1 MPGLS
6 RRAKVTTG
14 VVIGVIVLFMLLG
27 TVVDVWTDV
36 LWYDEVGY
44 TQVYTRMLFTRFGL
58 FFAAGLGM
66 ALIVA
71 VNLVLAYRMRPLLR
85 PHSPEQASLERYR
98 MLLTPRIG
106 LWIALLS
113 GLVGLFAG
121 LTAQGRWEDWMMF
134 RNAGEFGWRDP
145 ELNIDAGF
153 YVFQYPFLRFLL
165 GVGFAAVVL
174 SLLGA
179 LAMYYLY
186 GAVRLQGI
194 GDRVTTAARA
204 HLSVLVALFVLLKA
218 AAYWLDRRA
227 LMLEYNEP
235 IGLYGAGATG
245 VNALLPAK
253 AMLIWISIM
262 VAIAILVFANA
273 IFRNLAYPGM
283 ALGLLAL
290 AAIVIGGIYP
300 WGVQNFDVRPTL
312 RDKEEEYIER
322 SIQATRYAFDLADT
336 EMRPYP
342 GTNDTPPEDMPED
355 ESLISSVRLLDPEIL
370 PQTYTQLQQVRGFYG
385 FGEKLDVVRYYNADG
400 EPEDYVVGLR
410 QISDA
415 DLTEQQRQWQN
426 RHSYYSHGYGLVAAP
441 ADDVVC
447 NGRPFFVSGF
457 LGTPEED
464 PGEEEV
470 GGEQCRTAADI
481 PELRADQPR
490 VYYGDQM
497 TQYVVVGG
505 RDEFDRPTASGDD
518 TYRYTGEGGVEVG
531 SFGRRLLYAIK
542 FRETNFVL
550 SEVLNPDSRVLY
562 DRDPRTRVEKV
573 APFLTVDGDP
583 YPAVVPDPETGERR
597 IVWIVDAYTTAA
609 NFPYAQRVNL
619 QRETED
625 AQVGEGTVAQL
636 AQEDVSYIRNS
647 VKATV
652 DAYDGTVK
660 LYQFDAEDPVLQAWN
675 QAFGG
680 DLVVPKDE
688 IPEELIPHFRYPQD
702 MFKVQRNLLQRFYVE
717 NPGEFFAGT
726 DFWET
731 PNTPSNPD
739 VALRQ
744 PPYYLLAQFPGQDE
758 PTFQLTSAV
767 SPVDRFNL
775 AALISGAYVDGEL
788 KLQAWQLPEE
798 TRIPGPV
805 QVHQEMSNASAI
817 PRGGGRP
824 VREELN
830 LLQQAGSS
838 QVDYG
843 NLLSLPY
850 RDGML
855 YVEPVYVRTTAQDA
869 YPLMQKVLM
878 SYGQYVTLADS
889 LEEGLQDLAERGQT
903 GAPDLP
909 PSDGSTPPDETPPE
923 SPSPSPQSPSPSPS
937 EEPPPDLAAAQA
949 RMQAAE
955 DELAAAYESG
965 DFPRIAAAL
974 EEWAQAKR
982 ELDAAEAAAGGG

>member
-27 TVVDVWTDV
+27 TIVDVWTDV
-36 LWYDEVGY
+36 LWYQEVGY
-44 TQVYTRMLFTRFGL
+44 TQVFTRMLLTRFGL
-58 FFAAGLGM
+58 FLAVGLGM
-66 ALIVA
+66 ALLVA
-71 VNLVLAYRMRPLLR
+71 VNLVLAYRLRPLLR

-98 MLLTPRIG
+98 MLLTPRIS
-106 LWIALLS
+106 LWVALLA
-113 GLVGLFAG
+113 GLIGLFAG

-134 RNAGEFGWRDP
+134 RNGGEFGWFDP
-145 ELNIDAGF
+145 ELEIDAGF
-153 YVFQYPFLRFLL
+153 YVFQYPFYRFLL

-194 GDRVTTAARA
+194 GDRITTAARA
-204 HLSVLVALFVLLKA
+204 HLSILVALFVLLKA
-218 AAYWLDRRA
+218 AAYWLDRRS

-253 AMLIWISIM
+253 AMLTWIAVM

-273 IFRNLAYPGM
+273 VFRNLAYPGM
-283 ALGLLAL
+283 ALGLLVL
-290 AAIVIGGIYP
+290 AAVVIGGIYP
-300 WGVQNFDVRPTL
+300 WGVQSFDVRPTL
-312 RDKEEEYIER
+312 RDKEEQYIER
-322 SIQATRYAFDLADT
+322 SIQATRYAFGLEGT
-336 EMRPYP
+336 EMTPYP
-342 GTNDTPPEDMPED
+342 GSNDTPPEQMAED
-355 ESLISSVRLLDPEIL
+355 ENFVSSVRLLDPEIL

-385 FGEKLDVVRYYNADG
+385 FGEKLDVVRYEDPG
-400 EPEDYVVGLR
+400 GQPEDYVVGLR

-415 DLTEQQRQWQN
+415 DLTQQQQQWQN
-426 RHSYYSHGYGLVAAP
+426 RHSYYSHGYGMVGAP
-441 ADDVVC
+441 ASDVVC

-464 PGEEEV
+464 PGEEQI
-470 GGEQCRTAADI
+470 GGDLCRTRSDI
-481 PELRADQPR
+481 PALQANQPR

-518 TYRYTGEGGVEVG
+518 TYRYTGTGGVEVG

-542 FRETNFVL
+542 FRETNFIL

-583 YPAVVPDPETGERR
+583 YPAVVADEESGERR

-609 NFPYAQRVNL
+609 NFPYSQRINL

-625 AQVGEGTVAQL
+625 AQVGEGAVAQL
-636 AQEDVSYIRNS
+636 AQEDVSYMRNS

-660 LYQFDAEDPVLQAWN
+660 LYEFDDEDPVLRAWN
-675 QAFGG
+675 AAFGG
-680 DLVVPKDE
+680 DLLVPKDE
-688 IPEELIPHFRYPQD
+688 TPEDLLPHFRYPQD
-702 MFKVQRNLLQRFYVE
+702 MFKVQRNLLQRFYVT

-731 PNTPSNPD
+731 PNTPANPD
-739 VALRQ
+739 SPFRQ

-758 PTFQLTSAV
+758 PIFQLTSAV
-767 SPVDRFNL
+767 SPVDRLNL
-775 AALISGAYVDGEL
+775 AALVSGAYVDGEL
-788 KLQAWQLPEE
+788 RLQAWQLPED

-805 QVHQEMSNASAI
+805 QVHQEMSNSAAI
-817 PRGGGRP
+817 PAGGGRP

-838 QVDYG
+838 IVDYG

-850 RDGML
+850 QDGML

-869 YPLMQKVLM
+869 FPLMQKVLM

-889 LEEGLQDLAERGQT
+889 LEEGLQDLVERGQT
-903 GAPDLP
+903 GVPDV
-909 PSDGSTPPDETPPE
+909 PPDDGTPPE
-923 SPSPSPQSPSPSPS
+923 EQPPDATPPPTTQAPPPTD
-937 EEPPPDLAAAQA
+937 EPPPDLAEAQEQ
-949 RMQAAE
+949 MDAAE
-955 DELAAAYESG
+955 DELAAAYQSG
-965 DFPRIAAAL
+965 DFTRIAAAL
-974 EEWAQAKR
+974 EEWFAAK
-982 ELDAAEAAAGGG
+982 EALDAAEAAAGGG

>member
-6 RRAKVTTG
+6 RRAKVTTS

-27 TVVDVWTDV
+27 TAVDIWTDV
-36 LWYDEVGY
+36 LWYQEVGY
-44 TQVYTRMLFTRFGL
+44 TQVFSRMLLTRFGL
-58 FFAAGLGM
+58 FLALGLGM

-71 VNLVLAYRMRPLLR
+71 LNLVLAYRLRPLLR

-106 LWIALLS
+106 LWISLMA
-113 GLVGLFAG
+113 GLIGLFAG

-134 RNAGEFGWRDP
+134 RNGGDFGWSDP
-145 ELNIDAGF
+145 ELGIDAGF
-153 YVFQYPFLRFLL
+153 YVFQYPFYRFLL

-174 SLLGA
+174 SLIGA

-194 GDRVTTAARA
+194 GDRITTAARA
-204 HLSVLVALFVLLKA
+204 HLSVLVALFVLFKA

-253 AMLIWISIM
+253 AMLMWIAVM

-273 IFRNLAYPGM
+273 VFRNLAYPGM

-290 AAIVIGGIYP
+290 AAVVIGGIYP
-300 WGVQNFDVRPTL
+300 WGVQSFDVRPTL
-312 RDKEEEYIER
+312 RDKEEAYIDR
-322 SIQATRYAFDLADT
+322 SIDATRYAFDLET
-336 EMRPYP
+336 TQMTPYP
-342 GTNDTPPEDMPED
+342 GTNDTPPEQMADD
-355 ESLISSVRLLDPEIL
+355 ESLTNSVRLLDPEIL

-385 FGEKLDVVRYYNADG
+385 FGEKLDVVRYEDAEG
-400 EPEDYVVGLR
+400 QPEDFVVGLR

-415 DLTEQQRQWQN
+415 DLTTQQQQWQN
-426 RHSYYSHGYGLVAAP
+426 RHSYYSHGYGMVGAP
-441 ADDVVC
+441 ASDIVC

-457 LGTPEED
+457 LAAPEED
-464 PGEEEV
+464 PAEEEV
-470 GGEQCRTAADI
+470 GGQQCRTAADV

-518 TYRYTGEGGVEVG
+518 TYRYTGTGGVEVG
-531 SFGRRLLYAIK
+531 SFGRQLLYFIK
-542 FRETNFVL
+542 FREPNFVL
-550 SEVLNPDSRVLY
+550 SEVLNPDARVLY

-583 YPAVVPDPETGERR
+583 YPSVVADEQTGERR

-609 NFPYAQRVNL
+609 NFPYSQRINL

-636 AQEDVSYIRNS
+636 AQEDVSYMRNS

-652 DAYDGTVK
+652 DAYNGTVT
-660 LYQFDAEDPVLQAWN
+660 LYEFDDQDPVLQAWN
-675 QAFGG
+675 AAFGG
-680 DLVVPKDE
+680 DLVVPK
-688 IPEELIPHFRYPQD
+688 EETPQELLPHFRYPQD
-702 MFKVQRNLLQRFYVE
+702 MFKVQRNLLQRFYVTDA
-717 NPGEFFAGT
+717 GEFFAGT

-731 PNTPSNPD
+731 PNTPANPD
-739 VALRQ
+739 SPLRQ

-758 PTFQLTSAV
+758 STFQLTSAV
-767 SPVDRFNL
+767 SPVDRLNL
-775 AALISGAYVDGEL
+775 AALVSGAYVGGEL
-788 KLQAWQLPEE
+788 RLQAWPLPED

-817 PRGGGRP
+817 PSGGGRP

-830 LLQQAGSS
+830 LLDQPGRSE
-838 QVDYG
+838 VDYG

-850 RDGML
+850 QDGML
-855 YVEPVYVRTTAQDA
+855 YVEPVYVSTTATDA
-869 YPLMQKVLM
+869 FPLMQKVLM

-889 LEEGLQDLAERGQT
+889 LEEGLRDLVERGQT
-903 GAPDLP
+903 GVPDVPPDDGAPPEEQP
-909 PSDGSTPPDETPPE
+909 PDATPPPTTQAPP
-923 SPSPSPQSPSPSPS
+923 PT
-937 EEPPPDLAAAQA
+937 EEPPPDLAEAQA
-949 RMQAAE
+949 RMEAAE
-955 DELAAAYESG
+955 EELAAAYESG
-965 DFPRIAAAL
+965 DFARIADAL
-974 EEWAQAKR
+974 EEWAASR
-982 ELDAAEAAAGGG
+982 EALDAAEAAAGGG